1 MERSE
6 LKCKDSYG
14 HNREFLEVL
23 KQVSLARVEQSVRST
38 GYRIILEKIF
48 LVTEI
53 LRRIITIICHQFL
66 AYTPT

>member
-23 KQVSLARVEQSVRST
+23 KQVSLARVEQVLDLLDT
-38 GYRIILEKIF
+38 ELFLEKIF

-53 LRRIITIICHQFL
+53 LRRIITIIYHQFL

>member
-23 KQVSLARVEQSVRST
+23 KQVSLARVEQRVRST
-38 GYRIILEKIF
+38 GYRIIFRENISSHGNSKKDHHYYLSPIF
-48 LVTEI
+48 
-53 LRRIITIICHQFL
+53 
-66 AYTPT
+66 